1 MNTILNLSRRE
12 FLKTTGLASGGLL
25 LSLSGVPLT
34 ANAGTGS
41 FDLAPYINIMADG
54 SISLGVPSSELG
66 QGVHTSLA
74 TILAEEL
81 EIEMDQVSSVKTIHH
96 PAFKNPMIKELSGGV
111 MHTQTTGGSWS
122 VAGFY
127 VPLRK
132 MGATAREMLRA
143 AAAEN
148 WSVPIDQCRASGG
161 KITNT
166 ATGKSLG
173 YGELAAAAARQPM
186 PEDPQL
192 KAPDT
197 FRLIGQPLARLDTPA
212 KVNGSAVYGNDVDLP
227 GMLYATVKQIP
238 VFGAKL
244 SSVDDSAAK
253 AVTGVI
259 AVIPLEN
266 MAIVVAENTWAAF
279 QGADALVLHTTGGD
293 ASFSDNDISTRQ
305 KDSFAVTGAP
315 VAREGDADGVIAVSD
330 KTIESEYG
338 VSLQSHATLE
348 PQCATAHI
356 TADGC
361 DLWVPTQGQDNAIFL
376 AMMITELPPEKIRVH
391 TTFVGGGYGRKFAN
405 DQIIPTLIAAK
416 ATGQPVKLTYSRT
429 EDMQHDF
436 YLPPMRVR
444 MRAALDATGVPKALS
459 AKLVGPSPSAPFAAA
474 MGTFFPPWMREDG
487 FDWGVCIGMFDFE
500 TKAGTYAIP
509 DLKVDYTPTEIPVPV
524 GFWRGIGTVHNA
536 FALESWMDEVAHTSG
551 IDPIELRRQL
561 LKNTPR
567 ALGVLDKIE
576 EVTNWGGPLPEGHH
590 RGMGYIYYL
599 HSYQAQVAEVSVDK
613 RGKVKVHRVTCVID
627 CGEAVNPAI
636 IESQIQ
642 GAIIYGL
649 SGTIKGRIN
658 IENGRVVQGN
668 FDDYP
673 LPLLKDAPRI
683 DVHII
688 NSHKDPSGIGEAGV
702 PLVGPIVANAV
713 FAATGKRVRRLP
725 IARSDLI

>member
-25 LSLSGVPLT
+25 LTLSGVPLT
-34 ANAGTGS
+34 ASAGTGS
-41 FDLAPYINIMADG
+41 FDLAPYVNILADG
-54 SISLGVPSSELG
+54 SISLGVPSSEMG

-96 PAFKNPMIKELSGGV
+96 PAFVNPIMKELSGGV
-111 MHTQTTGGSWS
+111 LVGQMTGGSFS
-122 VAGFY
+122 VAAFY
-127 VPLRK
+127 LPLRK

-161 KITNT
+161 RITNT

-244 SSVDDSAAK
+244 SGVDDSAAK

-293 ASFSDNDISTRQ
+293 ASFSDNDIRARL

-315 VAREGDADGVIAVSD
+315 VAREGDADGVIAASD

-361 DLWVPTQGQDNAIFL
+361 DLWAPTQDQDTSAFL
-376 AMMITELPPEKIRVH
+376 AMTVTGLPPEKVRVH
-391 TTFVGGGYGRKFAN
+391 TTFVGGGYGRKFGN
-405 DQIIPTLIAAK
+405 DQIVPTLIAAQV
-416 ATGQPVKLTYSRT
+416 TGQPVKLTYSRT
-429 EDMQHDF
+429 EDMQHDL
-436 YLPPMRVR
+436 YLPPFRVR

-459 AKLVGPSPSAPFAAA
+459 AKLVGPSPSAPLAA
-474 MGTFFPPWMREDG
+474 MLGRSFPPMQREDG
-487 FDWGVCIGMFDFE
+487 FDWATSIGMFDFD
-500 TKAGTYAIP
+500 TKGGTYAIP
-509 DLKVDYTPTEIPVPV
+509 DLKVDYTPTKIPVPV
-524 GFWRGIGTVHNA
+524 GFWRGIGAVHNA

-561 LKNTPR
+561 LKNAPR

-642 GAIIYGL
+642 GAIVYGL

-673 LPLLKDAPRI
+673 LPSFKDAPRI

-688 NSHKDPSGIGEAGV
+688 NSHKDPSGVGEAGV